1 MKLEEIYNRL
11 TKNQKEIR
19 DIRKM
24 FKDELLHSS
33 RYQEIQEEMKTLRD
47 ERKMIEN
54 EIKANSQA
62 EAEKI
67 EDLKLEIET
76 DKELLSDMALN
87 MYTSNQN
94 VEIMDEYDN
103 RWVPYFSVKFKKE

>member
-1 MKLEEIYNRL
+1 MKLEEIYTRL
-11 TKNQKEIR
+11 TNSQKEIR

-33 RYQEIQEEMKTLRD
+33 RYQEIQEEMKALRD

-54 EIKANSQA
+54 EIKANSQGDMD
-62 EAEKI
+62 KM

-87 MYTSNQN
+87 MYVSKEN
-94 VEIMDEYDN
+94 VEIVDEYDN
-103 RWVPYFSVKFKKE
+103 RWVPFFSVKFKKE